1 MEQTHARKEK
11 LIKDRVKACEMSDK
25 RWFEKKE
32 EIRSRVRQQEKSMVE
47 VAKGYRLKSETYW
60 KDREVQQRQQL
71 RDFSVKYHRLYNSN
85 IRTPTSPNSELTGS
99 FVTFDQHKLNSL
111 L

>member
-1 MEQTHARKEK
+1 MEETHARKEK

-32 EIRSRVRQQEKSMVE
+32 EIRSRVRQQEQNTAE

-85 IRTPTSPNSELTGS
+85 IRTPNSPTTELTAS
-99 FVTFDQHKLNSL
+99 FATFDHHKINSL